1 MKYLSIGNLLVIIS
15 LFVFSSSF
23 GQNTKTFS
31 PKFKKS
37 KKTTHKIK
45 REQQYTFGYLEV
57 LENRDKPNGNTI
69 KLPVYI
75 FKSRSKNPKPDPIL
89 YTVGGPGYT
98 SMRASK
104 YMQYYKY
111 LDDRD
116 FILFEQRGTQY
127 AQPSLDCP
135 EWSKAIYQANL
146 PNSDPTKADSLFQN
160 AAKECGERL
169 RNNGID
175 LNSYTT
181 NEIAADINDLMSV
194 LEIEEYNLLTMS
206 YSTKIGQVLIRD
218 YPDKIISVVMDSPL
232 PLEVNYD
239 EESVSNLLESLNKLF
254 VDCESDTNCNNAFP
268 NIKSRFLAYLEE
280 KTNNPLEV
288 QVENPKNGKIETFYL
303 KGEDLISVISIV
315 NTEDIP
321 NIPFE
326 INRILNNDLSSVKE
340 QLQYLFRE
348 PGDGIGMGM
357 RLSVWCAEEIPF
369 NSQEKIT
376 IETNKYPEVKGLS
389 PAVFDKE
396 VCDVWGV
403 KKVSEIENMAV
414 TSDVPVLLIS
424 GEYDELTPVKWA
436 NSMTHNLTNSYHLI
450 FKAWKHGPTT
460 HWSNP
465 CAMQAANDFFNNP
478 TMKPNPECFEQIKS
492 PEFRTE

>member
-1 MKYLSIGNLLVIIS
+1 M
-15 LFVFSSSF
+15 
-23 GQNTKTFS
+23 
-31 PKFKKS
+31 
-37 KKTTHKIK
+37 
-45 REQQYTFGYLEV
+45 
-57 LENRDKPNGNTI
+57 
-69 KLPVYI
+69 
-75 FKSRSKNPKPDPIL
+75 
-89 YTVGGPGYT
+89 
-98 SMRASK
+98 
-104 YMQYYKY
+104 
-111 LDDRD
+111 
-116 FILFEQRGTQY
+116 
-127 AQPSLDCP
+127 
-135 EWSKAIYQANL
+135 
-146 PNSDPTKADSLFQN
+146 
-160 AAKECGERL
+160 
-169 RNNGID
+169 
-175 LNSYTT
+175 
-181 NEIAADINDLMSV
+181 
-194 LEIEEYNLLTMS
+194 
-206 YSTKIGQVLIRD
+206 
-218 YPDKIISVVMDSPL
+218 
-232 PLEVNYD
+232 
-239 EESVSNLLESLNKLF
+239 
-254 VDCESDTNCNNAFP
+254 
-268 NIKSRFLAYLEE
+268 
-280 KTNNPLEV
+280 
-288 QVENPKNGKIETFYL
+288 
-303 KGEDLISVISIV
+303 ISVISIA

-376 IETNKYPEVKGLS
+376 TETNKYPEVKGLS

-460 HWSNP
+460 NWSNP